1 VCLFVFFMRF
11 GYGILG
17 PWLEGKGSGD
27 AKGSDLMRAQV
38 LYCTTEYTVYWEASY
53 YMNYTVFSSNI

>member
-1 VCLFVFFMRF
+1 MAR
-11 GYGILG
+11 
-17 PWLEGKGSGD
+17 GKGEWD

-53 YMNYTVFSSNI
+53 YMDYTVFSSNI